1 MGGGR
6 VWEQEISSRKWR
18 VAVGGIA
25 KWGYVVGVR
34 GDAPFAAALA
44 AAAIA
49 STAPSQV
56 RVMNYNI
63 AHQQGSAKAITEVIA
78 AAHSDN
84 KIGWAKP
91 VDLMFFQEVPSTQVN
106 DLQGMV
112 NAAAPIGATYAR
124 AIYSSSSQEDSASG
138 AQCAFYRVETISEIA
153 SGHADIFTGAGRACD
168 RWLFSLNGY
177 SSTAARFYAYSMHLA
192 AGTGAAATRES
203 GAIAVRSNANGLG
216 AGVRAFYFGDFNVY
230 SNGEA
235 AYLAFL
241 ASGNGQ
247 AFDPLGTGGWG
258 GSSNAIKHTQSPRD
272 IQTGLVGGGM
282 DDRFDLHLATA
293 QLVDNEGLSIIAGTY
308 RAFGNDGQHYNLAI
322 SSGGNSYFVGDAAR
336 SNALAQ
342 SLFNASDHVP
352 VLVDYQVPAVMSA
365 SMIGVP
371 QRVIQG
377 AYVPVTVRVKNA
389 AAVVT
394 PLGAD
399 ELDYT
404 VTSVAGLFGSGS
416 GIAPLAP
423 AEALTTLQLNTGS
436 VGLAEAQAS
445 AWTLSE
451 AAQNA
456 SVDLIAEYTVISRAR
471 PSWSASSVLTT
482 TTIPVSIP
490 AGGTAQDVDVP
501 LYNFGWTTLQSRL
514 DADFVWLPL
523 GAPISVVAPLPTMIA
538 QFPATLRL
546 RINPA
551 GLPVGLTSVSGTLL
565 VTDEDVP
572 GEGDAT
578 LSFTVAITVGGST
591 NPADLNGDQIVDAL
605 DLAMLLS
612 QWGNSGS
619 ADFDGSGT
627 VDGPDLARLIGA
639 WG

>member
-1 MGGGR
+1 
-6 VWEQEISSRKWR
+6 
-18 VAVGGIA
+18 
-25 KWGYVVGVR
+25 
-34 GDAPFAAALA
+34 
-44 AAAIA
+44 
-49 STAPSQV
+49 
-56 RVMNYNI
+56 
-63 AHQQGSAKAITEVIA
+63 
-78 AAHSDN
+78 
-84 KIGWAKP
+84 
-91 VDLMFFQEVPSTQVN
+91 
-106 DLQGMV
+106 
-112 NAAAPIGATYAR
+112 
-124 AIYSSSSQEDSASG
+124 
-138 AQCAFYRVETISEIA
+138 
-153 SGHADIFTGAGRACD
+153 
-168 RWLFSLNGY
+168 
-177 SSTAARFYAYSMHLA
+177 
-192 AGTGAAATRES
+192 
-203 GAIAVRSNANGLG
+203 
-216 AGVRAFYFGDFNVY
+216 
-230 SNGEA
+230 
-235 AYLAFL
+235 
-241 ASGNGQ
+241 
-247 AFDPLGTGGWG
+247 
-258 GSSNAIKHTQSPRD
+258 
-272 IQTGLVGGGM
+272 M

-352 VLVDYQVPAVMSA
+352 VLVEYQVPAVMSA

>member
-1 MGGGR
+1 
-6 VWEQEISSRKWR
+6 
-18 VAVGGIA
+18 
-25 KWGYVVGVR
+25 VR
-34 GDAPFAAALA
+34 SDAPFAAALA

-49 STAPSQV
+49 STASSQV

-63 AHQQGSAKAITEVIA
+63 ARQQGSTNAIAEVIA

-84 KIGWAKP
+84 KVGWAKP
-91 VDLMFFQEVPSTQVN
+91 VDLMFFQEVPSTQIN
-106 DLQGMV
+106 ALQGLV
-112 NAAAPIGATYAR
+112 NAAAPTGATYAR
-124 AIYSSSSQEDSASG
+124 ATYSSSSQEDSASG
-138 AQCAFYRVETISEIA
+138 AQCAFYRVETISEIV

-177 SSTAARFYAYSMHLA
+177 SSSAARVYAYSMHLA

-203 GAIAVRSNANGLG
+203 GANAVRSNANGLG
-216 AGVRAFYFGDFNVY
+216 AGVRAFYVGDFNVY
-230 SNGEA
+230 SNNEA

-241 ASGNGQ
+241 ATGNGQ

-293 QLVDNEGLSIIAGTY
+293 QLVDNEGLSIISGTY
-308 RAFGNDGQHYNLAI
+308 RSFGNDGQHYNLAI
-322 SSGGNSYFVGDAAR
+322 SAGGNSYFVGDAAR

-365 SMIGVP
+365 TMVGVP

-389 AAVVT
+389 APVVA
-394 PLGAD
+394 PVGAD

-404 VTSVAGLFGSGS
+404 VTSVAGLFGSAS

-423 AEALTTLQLNTGS
+423 AEALTTLQLNTGT

-456 SVDLIAEYTVISRAR
+456 SVDLTAEYTVVARAR

-490 AGGTAQDVDVP
+490 QGGAAQDVDVP
-501 LYNFGWTTLQSRL
+501 LHNFGWTTLQSRL
-514 DADFVWLPL
+514 DADFVSLPP
-523 GAPISVVAPLPTMIA
+523 GAPVSVVAPLPTMIA
-538 QFPATLRL
+538 QFPAVLRL

-551 GLPVGLTSVSGTLL
+551 GLPVGSTSVNGTLL

-591 NPADLNGDQIVDAL
+591 NPADLNGDQIVDAI

-627 VDGPDLARLIGA
+627 VDGPDLAHLMSA